1 MATKGKN
8 TPQNMT
14 VREASAH
21 WDTHSAA
28 DVPSKVVRFEY
39 HPADKTGTV
48 IVAQDLL
55 QELMKQAR
63 RQHVSVE
70 TLINLWIQEKLTA

>member
-1 MATKGKN
+1 MPNKRKN
-8 TPQNMT
+8 QQNMT
-14 VREASAH
+14 VREASVY
-21 WDTHSAA
+21 WDTHSVA
-28 DVPSKVVRFEY
+28 DVPSRVVRFEY

-48 IVAQDLL
+48 NLANDLMR
-55 QELMKQAR
+55 ELMKRAR